1 MSGAAVS
8 GFMKEFGL
16 LDSEEHRRRD
26 SRNVP
31 GKGIWACE
39 WRHRRLS
46 SARLPLHVVMK
57 LNSDNCN
64 NCIQCTPAMWGSHS
78 GYNFAK
84 QSIWWMN
91 LLHLC
96 ANNRKWVSA
105 YMLWWPCCAPVWSCW
120 SSELLHPEHFRCWL
134 SRCHLR
140 CKRSRPLR
148 VWPSDLIPSLPILCR
163 GGRPT
168 SFSAAAC
175 NVSPCVFSTQRIE
188 MRVKNE
194 IEAVEIGNISSV
206 IHPAMSLCRSRPL
219 QPWIPVSFVEQ
230 VHMHHRLQSPS
241 CQCHFLFPSFLF
253 LKCFNELDVVSLV
266 TESILLLAQS

>member
-96 ANNRKWVSA
+96 ANNWKWVSA

-120 SSELLHPEHFRCWL
+120 SSELLTPRTLPLLAVQMSSALQTKSTSQSVAFGFDPITAYSL
-134 SRCHLR
+134 SRWPANIFLRGSLQCLSVRIFYTAHL
-140 CKRSRPLR
+140 
-148 VWPSDLIPSLPILCR
+148 
-163 GGRPT
+163 
-168 SFSAAAC
+168 
-175 NVSPCVFSTQRIE
+175 
-188 MRVKNE
+188 NE
-194 IEAVEIGNISSV
+194 DEEWDWSCGN
-206 IHPAMSLCRSRPL
+206 R
-219 QPWIPVSFVEQ
+219 
-230 VHMHHRLQSPS
+230 
-241 CQCHFLFPSFLF
+241 
-253 LKCFNELDVVSLV
+253 
-266 TESILLLAQS
+266 